1 MVVVGANQ
9 HFGLSCMSFQHEYL
23 PTLERQRFF
32 FFFFRTLRLSSI
44 GLHIHSHSPVTLLYT
59 RFQQRAP
66 NKVADEAHS
75 RHHQVVCMCN
85 KHQNCLV
92 VFSSHTG
99 IGVGQF

>member
-1 MVVVGANQ
+1 MNI
-9 HFGLSCMSFQHEYL
+9 YL
-23 PTLERQRFF
+23 HWRGSGSFF
-32 FFFFRTLRLSSI
+32 FFFFRTLRPSSI
-44 GLHIHSHSPVTLLYT
+44 GLHIHSHSPVTLLDT

-66 NKVADEAHS
+66 NKVAGEAHS

-99 IGVGQF
+99 IGSGPVLMLPAKFDLVLVII